1 MEIPK
6 YIFIIPYRNRKEH
19 KQFFDVYMNYLLEDY
34 NKESYEILFS
44 HQNNNLS
51 FNRGAL
57 KNIGFLY
64 IKEKYPNNYKDIIF
78 IFNDIDT
85 LPYKKNLLNYD
96 INDNEIKHYYGY
108 TYALG
113 GIFSIKGKDFEKING
128 FPNYWSWG
136 FEDNIINQRA
146 IKNNIFINRN
156 IFYPIQSKEI
166 LQFFD
171 GIKRNMDKNI
181 INKNRKKI
189 TESDGLN
196 TLKNINYVFN
206 EKNQMLDI
214 NFFECNYNVNKIN
227 HFIHDLRNGS
237 KIKEPEKQNILF
249 NRMNSLFN

>member
-1 MEIPK
+1 M
-6 YIFIIPYRNRKEH
+6 
-19 KQFFDVYMNYLLEDY
+19 
-34 NKESYEILFS
+34 
-44 HQNNNLS
+44 
-51 FNRGAL
+51 
-57 KNIGFLY
+57 Y

-156 IFYPIQSKEI
+156 QFYPIQSKEI

-189 TESDGLN
+189 IESDGLN
-196 TLKNINYVFN
+196 TLKNINYEFN
-206 EKNQMLDI
+206 QNNQMLDI
-214 NFFECNYNVNKIN
+214 NFFNVTI
-227 HFIHDLRNGS
+227 I
-237 KIKEPEKQNILF
+237 
-249 NRMNSLFN
+249 